1 MKAVHI
7 LNGFYDWSIRK
18 MSNDEKLYFFRG
30 SIACSVTY
38 CGNFKPEF
46 EKWKHSRMTL
56 TCKNYHSICYPCHRS
71 MTAEF
76 FDSIQHMTT
85 DAIIEYGYGDILLH
99 WPCVLCR
106 SPYDWIQVFTIP
118 HYNLRSYR
126 FYKRYDPFN
135 INHVLLL

>member
-1 MKAVHI
+1 MKSETVQCI
-7 LNGFYDWSIRK
+7 CSIRK
-18 MSNDEKLYFFRG
+18 MVNDKKLYFFRE

-38 CGNFKPEF
+38 CGNFKP
-46 EKWKHSRMTL
+46 WKHSEMTL
-56 TCKNYHSICYPCHRS
+56 TCKNYHSICYPCFRS

-85 DAIIEYGYGDILLH
+85 DAIVEYGYGEFLLH

-106 SPYDWIQVFTIP
+106 SPYNWIQVFRIP
-118 HYNLRSYR
+118 HYNLRSN
-126 FYKRYDPFN
+126 KKYDPFN

>member
-38 CGNFKPEF
+38 CGIFKPEF

-56 TCKNYHSICYPCHRS
+56 TCKNYHSICYDCFRS
-71 MTAEF
+71 MTIDDVIKCGYRVWQFDF
-76 FDSIQHMTT
+76 FDR
-85 DAIIEYGYGDILLH
+85 EFLLC

>member
-56 TCKNYHSICYPCHRS
+56 TCKNY
-71 MTAEF
+71 
-76 FDSIQHMTT
+76 
-85 DAIIEYGYGDILLH
+85 
-99 WPCVLCR
+99 
-106 SPYDWIQVFTIP
+106 QV
-118 HYNLRSYR
+118 
-126 FYKRYDPFN
+126 
-135 INHVLLL
+135 